1 MARMA
6 ARATQEALSDL
17 LKHVVET
24 GKTVLVRRGR
34 RDVAAVIPMADLR
47 RYRRLLRAWE
57 DRYWSH
63 AGRVALARFEA
74 SGEQP
79 IPWETT
85 QRSFHDGSGTLPSSA
100 SCLGRFQLSAT

>member
-24 GKTVLVRRGR
+24 GETVLVRRGR
-34 RDVAAVIPMADLR
+34 RDLAAVIPMADLR

-79 IPWETT
+79 TGIAPGAC
-85 QRSFHDGSGTLPSSA
+85 GSRLRDPVHHPRG
-100 SCLGRFQLSAT
+100 

>member
-1 MARMA
+1 MA

-24 GKTVLVRRGR
+24 GETVLVRRGR
-34 RDVAAVIPMADLR
+34 RDLAAVIPMADLR

-79 IPWETT
+79 IPWEIT
-85 QRSFHDGSGTLPSSA
+85 QRSFHPIGEGPS
-100 SCLGRFQLSAT
+100 